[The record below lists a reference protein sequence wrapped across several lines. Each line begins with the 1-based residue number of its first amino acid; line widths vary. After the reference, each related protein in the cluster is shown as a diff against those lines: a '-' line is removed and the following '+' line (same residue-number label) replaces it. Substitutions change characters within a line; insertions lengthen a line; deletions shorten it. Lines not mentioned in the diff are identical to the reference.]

1 MKQKFDTLSHE
12 ISKKITRSYS
22 TSFSSG
28 IRFLNKEFHAP
39 VYAVYGFVRL
49 ADEIVDSFHDYDKKY
64 LLDKF
69 RADTYEA
76 LEQKISLNPVL
87 NSFQETAH
95 RFNIDI
101 TLIDTFLNSMEMDLQ
116 ETIHT
121 TESYKQYIL
130 GSAEVVGLMC
140 LQVFIKGNAIQ
151 YEKLKPAAMKL
162 GSAFQK
168 VNFLRDAREDFHALG
183 RNYFPDVNLQKFTTK
198 EKKQIE
204 ADIENDFDEALVGI
218 RQLPLG
224 ARSGVYLAYY
234 YYRKLFEK
242 IRRSDVKHVMK
253 KRIRI
258 PNLEKFVCMFKSYF
272 RHQFNLL

>member
-1 MKQKFDTLSHE
+1 MKQKFDTLCYE
-12 ISKKITRSYS
+12 ISKKTTCSYS
-22 TSFSSG
+22 TSFALG
-28 IRFLNKEFHAP
+28 IKFLNKELHDP
-39 VYAVYGFVRL
+39 IYAVYGFVRF
-49 ADEIVDSFHDYDKKY
+49 ADEIVDSFHGYDKKY
-64 LLDKF
+64 LLNKF
-69 RADTYEA
+69 KSDTYEA

-87 NSFQETAH
+87 NSFQETVH
-95 RFNIDI
+95 RFHIKYE
-101 TLIDTFLNSMEMDLQ
+101 LIDTFLHSMEMDLQ
-116 ETIHT
+116 ETYHT
-121 TESYKQYIL
+121 TNSYEEYIL

-140 LQVFIKGNAIQ
+140 LQIFTKGNAVQ

-168 VNFLRDAREDFHALG
+168 VNFLRDAKDDFHILG
-183 RNYFPDVNLQKFTTK
+183 RNYFPGVDLQRFTTK
-198 EKKQIE
+198 EKEQIE
-204 ADIENDFDEALVGI
+204 ADIENDFKEALIGI
-218 RQLPLG
+218 RQLPVE

-242 IRRSDVKHVMK
+242 ICRADVKQVMG